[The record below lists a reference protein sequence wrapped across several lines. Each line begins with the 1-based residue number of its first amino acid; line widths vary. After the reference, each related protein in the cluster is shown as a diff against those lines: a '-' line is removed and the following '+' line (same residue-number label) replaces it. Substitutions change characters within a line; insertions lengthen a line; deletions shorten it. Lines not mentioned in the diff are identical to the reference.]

1 MESIT
6 TRRAEMG
13 LPILATLDL
22 GLLLEAQGQ
31 LERGDFRGVNSFL
44 ATLGAAGKIQ
54 AIRKLATIATATD
67 DELKAAEEDPQALA
81 QLEERG
87 SAIPYGE
94 AFKEAV
100 GFFTA
105 LLSSLRVSLT
115 FSGPGDQAMSSDGP
129 ALQ

>member
-1 MESIT
+1 MDTLT

-22 GLLLEAQGQ
+22 ALLLEAQGQ
-31 LERGDFRGVNSFL
+31 LERGDFHGVNNFL

-54 AIRKLATIATATD
+54 AIRKLAIIATATD
-67 DELKAAEEDPQALA
+67 EQLKAAEEDPQSLA

-87 SAIPYGE
+87 SAMPYGE

-115 FSGPGDQAMSSDGP
+115 FSGPGDQGMTSDGP
-129 ALQ
+129 AAQ